1 MTALAEVIDLGAILA
16 GGRHVRSIT
25 RAEVDE
31 RVAAIREALAFSLR
45 GLAELRQADAHLV
58 AGFGSWHEACE
69 AWFGDLRS
77 LRLTG
82 SPEAVAEREALV
94 RSMRE
99 QGTPTRAIRD
109 RLGVSA
115 YAVQE
120 ALRAGD
126 PAPEVLVGA
135 DGRQRAARTGA
146 RPVAE
151 VLPAPVGK
159 VWQQAAEWLRRHPG
173 GLSLVELARV
183 AGWTEGKASGAL
195 SDVRRRGMAVRTE
208 ERRAGQRV
216 HVLAIAGEVAEP
228 GRVAGV
234 ISGATEGRP

>member
-1 MTALAEVIDLGAILA
+1 VTGLAEVVDLATVRGAIARAIPVEEYVAPMTLA
-16 GGRHVRSIT
+16 EIDAEVSAIRVELVSPLHRLARLRAAGAHLTAFGPSIT
-25 RAEVDE
+25 
-31 RVAAIREALAFSLR
+31 
-45 GLAELRQADAHLV
+45 
-58 AGFGSWHEACE
+58 WHEAVE
-69 AWFGDLRS
+69 RWLGDLQS

-82 SPEAVAEREALV
+82 SPEAVAEREALI

-99 QGTPTRAIRD
+99 QGTPTRAIRE

-120 ALRAGD
+120 ALRGAD

-135 DGRQRAARTGA
+135 DGRQRAAPTGA
-146 RPVAE
+146 RPVVE
-151 VLPAPVGK
+151 VLPAPAGK
-159 VWQQAAEWLRRHPG
+159 VWQQAAEWLRRSPE

-208 ERRAGQRV
+208 ERRDGQRV
-216 HVLAIAGEVAEP
+216 HRHAIAGEV
-228 GRVAGV
+228 
-234 ISGATEGRP
+234 TE

>member
-25 RAEVDE
+25 REEVE
-31 RVAAIREALAFSLR
+31 QRVAAIREALAFSLR

-58 AGFGSWHEACE
+58 AGFDSWHEACA

-82 SPEAVAEREALV
+82 SPEAVAEREALI

-99 QGTPTRAIRD
+99 QGTPTRAIRE
-109 RLGVSA
+109 RLGVSS

-120 ALRAGD
+120 ALRTAD

-135 DGRQRAARTGA
+135 DGRQRAARTGQ
-146 RPVAE
+146 RPAVE
-151 VLPAPVGK
+151 PLPAPAGR
-159 VWQQAAEWLRRHPG
+159 VWQQAAEWLRRHPE
-173 GLSLVELARV
+173 GLTLVELSRV

-195 SDVRRRGMAVRTE
+195 SDLVRVRGLAVRTE
-208 ERRAGQRV
+208 ERRGGMRV
-216 HVLAIAGEVAEP
+216 HRHAIAGEVT
-228 GRVAGV
+228 G
-234 ISGATEGRP
+234 